1 MLNQVQL
8 IGRLGNEPE
17 VRTTANGDK
26 VANFSVATTET
37 WVKDGE
43 RKSKTTWIRIEAWG
57 NGTVNAIE
65 KYLVKG
71 SLVFVQGSLKI
82 TEGEKDGVKVNYVSV
97 KVSGAGSEVKFLDR
111 KGQEEREPGSEG

>member
-17 VRTTANGDK
+17 VRTTASGDK

-43 RKSKTTWIRIEAWG
+43 RKSKTTWITDLTEAFILLDEAVAMHAIVHRLDV
-57 NGTVNAIE
+57 TNARTAQQLSFLHTI
-65 KYLVKG
+65 
-71 SLVFVQGSLKI
+71 QP
-82 TEGEKDGVKVNYVSV
+82 SV
-97 KVSGAGSEVKFLDR
+97 H
-111 KGQEEREPGSEG
+111 